1 MPLTLGTITASD
13 PQSLKA
19 ALEQTVRYINQLEI
33 VILKMQGA
41 QQAGTGLTLTDIQ
54 SALTA
59 TGSHPLNVS
68 GLPGTL
74 TQNQRHTT
82 P

>member
-1 MPLTLGTITASD
+1 MPLTLGTVTAD

-19 ALEQTVRYINQLEI
+19 ALDQTVRYVNQLE
-33 VILKMQGA
+33 VALKTLQGA
-41 QQAGTGLTLTDIQ
+41 QAAGTGLTLEQIRA
-54 SALTA
+54 ALTA

-74 TQNQRHTT
+74 QQNQPHTT

>member
-1 MPLTLGTITASD
+1 MPLTLGTVTAD
-13 PQSLKA
+13 PASLKA
-19 ALEQTVRYINQLEI
+19 AIERMATYIAQLEQT
-33 VILKMQGA
+33 ILKLQGA
-41 QQAGTGLTLTDIQ
+41 QQAGHGLTLEQIR
-54 SALTA
+54 SGLSA

-74 TQNQRHTT
+74 TQNQPHTT

>member
-1 MPLTLGTITASD
+1 MPLTVGTLTSD
-13 PQSLKA
+13 PQSLKT
-19 ALEQTVRYINQLEI
+19 ALEQTIRYVNQLEA
-33 VILKMQGA
+33 VILKLQGA
-41 QQAGTGLTLTDIQ
+41 QAAGTGLTLQDIR

-59 TGSHPLNVS
+59 TGSHPLNVA

-74 TQNQRHTT
+74 TQDQRSAT